1 MKTVLALEREH
12 HLEGSGGPK
21 IGVFS
26 IESKDWIDL
35 GQLSDLKKV
44 FKDI

>member
-1 MKTVLALEREH
+1 MTDLIKMFKNK
-12 HLEGSGGPK
+12 SK
-21 IGVFS
+21 IGVFY

-35 GQLSDLKKV
+35 GQLSDLKV